1 MWLESQNYAIVRT
14 ELDEVFFQNFER
26 YEDKPGYATART
38 GDLFKVKNTDRAFH
52 IGEVNMGPGLF
63 KLTSEIGTVTA
74 DTPVIKNKYTIQV
87 NDWTNAIE
95 PSKDFFDDEQH
106 DVWAKDCAE
115 LALMGRAT
123 QDYYA
128 FGIFRGAFGATAITA
143 ATLTAD
149 GNNLVG
155 SHTLI
160 NGSTYNNQLL
170 STTFSNAVIALNST
184 GINNAIVMLNQQPNQ
199 KGITLGQQPAI
210 LLVPTPLFKTAKEE
224 TDSVLT
230 SDSANNA
237 VNVFR
242 STYGFKVYTSQFMD
256 SVNGGSDTAW
266 FLLSDQHSIT
276 RLVRQGMQT
285 NLRDW
290 SFSNNRTYFYQ
301 ANYRES
307 YYVPDYSGV
316 IGSAG
321 V

>member
-14 ELDEVFFQNFER
+14 ELDEVFFQNFNKF
-26 YEDKPGYATART
+26 EDRPGYASARD
-38 GDLFKVKNTDRAFH
+38 GELFKVNNIDRAFF

-63 KLTSEIGTVTA
+63 KLTSEIGTVTS

-106 DVWAKDCAE
+106 EVWAKDCAE
-115 LALMGRAT
+115 LALMARVT
-123 QDYYA
+123 QDFYA
-128 FGIFRGAFGATAITA
+128 FGIFRGAFGATANTA

-149 GNNLVG
+149 GNALVG

-170 STTFSNAVIALNST
+170 STTFTNGVIALNST
-184 GINNAIVMLNQQPNQ
+184 GINNAIVMLGQQPNQ
-199 KGITLGQQPAI
+199 KGITMGQQPKI
-210 LLVPTPLFKTAKEE
+210 LLVPTPLFKTAREE

-237 VNVFR
+237 VNVYR
-242 STYGFKVYTSQFMD
+242 SVYGFTVKTSQFMD
-256 SVNGGSDTAW
+256 STNGGSDTAW
-266 FLLSDQHSIT
+266 FLLSENHSVT
-276 RLVRQGMQT
+276 RLVRQGMVT

-307 YYVPDYSGV
+307 YYVPDYVGV
-316 IGSAG
+316 VGSLG
-321 V
+321 